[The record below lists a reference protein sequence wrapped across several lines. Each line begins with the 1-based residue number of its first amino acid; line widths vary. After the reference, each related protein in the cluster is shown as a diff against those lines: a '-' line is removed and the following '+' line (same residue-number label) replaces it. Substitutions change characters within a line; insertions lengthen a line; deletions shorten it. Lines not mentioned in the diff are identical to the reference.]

1 MTTQSKK
8 LRTAALALTLGLSL
22 TACGTPAEGD
32 GGGQTEGKPAI
43 IGISQYGQ
51 HASLDNCRE
60 GFLQGLKEAGLEGG
74 TD

>member
-1 MTTQSKK
+1 MKKQSKK
-8 LRTAALALTLGLSL
+8 LLTAALALTLGLSL

-51 HASLDNCRE
+51 HAS
-60 GFLQGLKEAGLEGG
+60 A
-74 TD
+74 